1 VASLTLTGQVAL
13 VTGAGRGIGAAV
25 ARALA
30 AEGATVYAGDIDPVA
45 ANDSVRL
52 IAETGGDAVPLELDV
67 SAEESVRAAVAE
79 IVGTHGAVDILVN
92 NAGISRPAMLHKMTD
107 EQWQAVIDVN
117 LTGLFRTIRAVS
129 TSMMERGSGAIVNVS
144 SLAGRRGSIGQMN
157 YAAAKAGV
165 LGVTMSAALELARYG
180 VRVNAVAPGVIETD
194 MTRTILSQ
202 DRFRD
207 KYLQEIPLGRIGK
220 PDDVADA
227 VVYLVSPRAGFITGQ
242 VLSVDGGTY
251 R

>member
-13 VTGAGRGIGAAV
+13 VTGAGRGIGAAI

-30 AEGATVYAGDIDPVA
+30 AEGAIVYAGDIDPVTVK
-45 ANDSVRL
+45 DSVRI
-52 IAETGGDAVPLELDV
+52 IAETGGDAIPVELDV
-67 SAEESVRAAVAE
+67 ASEESVRAAVAE
-79 IVGTHGAVDILVN
+79 MVGAHGRVDILVN

-107 EQWQAVIDVN
+107 EQWQTVLDVN

-129 TSMMERGSGAIVNVS
+129 ASMIEHGGAIVNVS
-144 SLAGRRGSIGQMN
+144 SLAGRRGSIGQIN

-165 LGVTMSAALELARYG
+165 LGLTTSAALELARYG
-180 VRVNAVAPGVIETD
+180 VRVNAVAPGVVETD
-194 MTRTILSQ
+194 MTRTLLT
-202 DRFRD
+202 DERFRD
-207 KYLQEIPLGRIGK
+207 KYVRDIPLGRIGK
-220 PDDVADA
+220 PDDIADA
-227 VVYLVSPRAGFITGQ
+227 VLYLVSPRAGFITGQ

>member
-45 ANDSVRL
+45 AKDSVRL

-129 TSMMERGSGAIVNVS
+129 ASMMERGSGAIVNVS

-165 LGVTMSAALELARYG
+165 LGITMSAALELARYG

-220 PDDVADA
+220 PDDIADA